1 MKWMQ
6 KTIKILCLV
15 TLSVNSASFTPLFI
29 KKTKAINTNTVIIN
43 EINWAGSSLSSSDEW
58 IELYNPGSSSVDIT
72 HWHLKGAGGGSEGI
86 ELQGSIEPNSFF
98 LVANFT
104 EEDERSVL
112 RITPDLVTTSVSI
125 RNSYFTIQLL
135 DAQGNLIDEAD
146 TFGKSPDAGSNSK
159 NEKRSMARAIASNPG
174 SAPSPWKSSS
184 TRVYL
189 DNPTTNSAM
198 KCGKDYATP
207 GAVNFSEATNEVVIE
222 AEETCY
228 STGEITQD
236 DNATYVTIQGEQKDL
251 QAVQE
256 EYVFS
261 EKSGTYSITLYAE
274 HSQKGEAE
282 PQIIGSFGIFFP
294 QNVTVENQRVSN
306 SFLASGKPLAIEFLK
321 QEGLD
326 LAVISFQ
333 LTQTADST
341 TRIDKVIITQHAEI
355 EKELRLKA
363 EDVYSFNGE
372 IKTDESI
379 SEMVLY
385 QRKNEGGTS
394 INVVESTFIAR
405 HIHPGKRLP
414 FKFDVTAKLSNINS
428 DKVRITDK
436 LATLIIR
443 YSDTNQSVKHIRI
456 KDLVTDKYQKFSLNS
471 VTPISGS
478 AELILISYNQADIY
492 LKTVTGQQVTDFG
505 ETTIDLVETI
515 HASGENYDSTG
526 SVTIRKSQNKPGLHI
541 SAKPDYHCIN
551 AAQCTLQ
558 ISLTPMESYHS
569 HSPLLEL
576 MSTVSSDGNEKD
588 TYIKRIF
595 PQDISPANRNLL
607 TFDIPA
613 TSYSKIGLL
622 IYNHNLISIKIHSIK
637 FTPQTQSVQKTRLL
651 SAKGQQWNNGLVLKT
666 GEDDHGIQGQLVD
679 IKYSEHR
686 LTPDTYAF
694 QLDVRKLES
703 FSSKNSLLRVSAYDS
718 RGKKLFDTE
727 IDENDL
733 SAFATTSIS
742 EKFTLEESR
751 RIYIFIRFYGNH
763 AGAFSDISLRQP
775 VLN

>member
-1 MKWMQ
+1 M
-6 KTIKILCLV
+6 
-15 TLSVNSASFTPLFI
+15 TLTVNSASFTPQI
-29 KKTKAINTNTVIIN
+29 IGTTKAKHLNTVIIN

-72 HWHLKGAGGGSEGI
+72 HWHLKGAGGDSEGI
-86 ELQGSIEPNSFF
+86 ELQGSIEPDSFF

-112 RITPDLVTTSVSI
+112 RITPGLVTTSVSI

-135 DAQGNLIDEAD
+135 DAQGDLIDEVD

-159 NEKRSMARAIASNPG
+159 NEKRSMARTIASNPD
-174 SAPSPWKSSS
+174 SAPSTWKSSS

-189 DNPTTNSAM
+189 DNPATNSAM
-198 KCGKDYATP
+198 HCGKDYATP
-207 GAVNFSEATNEVVIE
+207 GAVNFSDTKNEVVIE

-236 DNATYVTIQGEQKDL
+236 DNATYVTIQGEQKGL

-274 HSQKGEAE
+274 HSQKGEAK

-306 SFLASGKPLAIEFLK
+306 SFLARGKPVAIEFLK
-321 QEGLD
+321 QDGLD

-333 LTQTADST
+333 LTQTENST

-355 EKELRLKA
+355 EKEFTLNA
-363 EDVYSFNGE
+363 EDVYSFTGQ
-372 IKTDESI
+372 IIPDESI
-379 SEMVLY
+379 SDMVLY
-385 QRKNEGGTS
+385 QRKNKDSTS
-394 INVVESTFIAR
+394 TNIVESTYIAR

-414 FKFDVTAKLSNINS
+414 FKFDVTAKLANVNN
-428 DKVRITDK
+428 DKVRLTDR

-443 YSDTNQSVKHIRI
+443 YSDTNQTVKHIRL

-471 VTPISGS
+471 VTPYSGS
-478 AELILISYNQADIY
+478 AELILTSYNQADIY
-492 LKTVTGQQVTDFG
+492 LKTVTGRQVTDFG

-515 HASGENYDSTG
+515 HADSENHDTSG
-526 SVTIRKSQNKPGLHI
+526 SVTIQKSQNKPGLHI
-541 SAKPDYHCIN
+541 SAEPDYYCIN

-558 ISLTPMESYHS
+558 ISLTPLESYHS

-576 MSTVSSDGNEKD
+576 MSTVSSDENEKD

-595 PQDISPANRNLL
+595 PQDISPASRNLL
-607 TFDIPA
+607 TFYIPT
-613 TSYSKIGLL
+613 TSFSKVGLL
-622 IYNHNLISIKIHSIK
+622 VYNHNLVSIKIHSIK
-637 FTPQTQSVQKTRLL
+637 FTPQAQSAQKTRLV
-651 SAKGQQWNNGLVLKT
+651 SAKGQQWSKGLVLKT

-679 IKYSEHR
+679 IKYSEYR
-686 LTPDTYAF
+686 LTPDTYTF
-694 QLDVRKLES
+694 QLDVKKMET

-742 EKFTLEESR
+742 EKFTLEEPR

-763 AGAFSDISLRQP
+763 TGAFSDISLRQP